1 MVLFNYAIREI
12 TAKIVYYGPGLGGKT
27 TNLQKIHETMDSK
40 TRGKLISLAT
50 DADRTLFFDFLPLDL
65 GYIGGY
71 RVRFQLYTVPGQVH
85 YNATRRLVL
94 KGVDAVVFVADS
106 QIEMIERDRE
116 SYENLKENLADNGYT
131 FDSLPI
137 VYQFN
142 KTDLPNIATPDEIAE
157 ALGINLSEVT
167 YFTAVAVENVGVME
181 TLKGIIKLGINKLR
195 AQFEDGD
202 TAKARERGKAHVVE
216 PVAVPPPVQP
226 GREPEPAPAEEVM
239 ADPFHRP
246 VEVEPEAPPEPE
258 LKDSA
263 EEEAEEAI
271 GIEEPVAEEGPVEAA
286 TAEPE
291 AAAEAPAEERLSVW
305 PEEEETPV
313 VSPEPP
319 PDVPEAEEEEVEI
332 TIEEAATTE
341 ESLTAQPEAAGT
353 DRSAEEEAALD
364 EEEVDLSSFSD
375 ETAKETAGKTGEQG
389 DEGIAESVGIPI
401 GVGTVERFEPEES
414 EESEEPE
421 EPDETGQTVP
431 AAGGES
437 KAMELVS
444 EDWESVYAEEANPRP
459 EAPETPPEAK
469 AQGDVGA
476 PPAEEFVEIPSKAG
490 TAHYEDGD
498 FLLFGGEKESAPA
511 PPPSGIET
519 RTAATESTEDRLAA
533 LSAAV
538 DGIAKQ
544 LAEVRRALD
553 EQRIL
558 MNKFI
563 DIAVGASMSRPDNSA
578 GQQKQPSKGFL
589 ARLFGG

>member
-27 TNLQKIHETMDSK
+27 TNLQKVHETMDSK

-116 SYENLKENLADNGYT
+116 SFENLKENLADNGYS

-202 TAKARERGKAHVVE
+202 TAKTRERAKGHLIE
-216 PVAVPPPVQP
+216 PVPFTPPVQLE
-226 GREPEPAPAEEVM
+226 REPEPAPAEEVM
-239 ADPFHRP
+239 ADPFHRSA
-246 VEVEPEAPPEPE
+246 EVEPQATPEPE
-258 LKDSA
+258 LEGSAGEAAGVEA
-263 EEEAEEAI
+263 EEETAV
-271 GIEEPVAEEGPVEAA
+271 EEPVAEERPVEAA

-291 AAAEAPAEERLSVW
+291 APAEATAAERLSVW
-305 PEEEETPV
+305 PDEEETPV
-313 VSPEPP
+313 VAPEPP
-319 PDVPEAEEEEVEI
+319 PDAAEDEEEEVEI
-332 TIEEAATTE
+332 TVDTE
-341 ESLTAQPEAAGT
+341 DTLTAQPEAAGL
-353 DRSAEEEAALD
+353 DRFDEEEAALD

-375 ETAKETAGKTGEQG
+375 ETAEEPVGKTRSKERE
-389 DEGIAESVGIPI
+389 EGGPESVEIPI
-401 GVGTVERFEPEES
+401 DAGTVERLEPEKS
-414 EESEEPE
+414 ETPG
-421 EPDETGQTVP
+421 ETAQPVP
-431 AAGGES
+431 VTSVES

-444 EDWESVYAEEANPRP
+444 ADWGSVYAEEPKPQP
-459 EAPETPPEAK
+459 EAPETPPEAEP
-469 AQGDVGA
+469 QGDIGA
-476 PPAEEFVEIPSKAG
+476 PPAEELVETPSYA
-490 TAHYEDGD
+490 TAAHYEDGD
-498 FLLFGGEKESAPA
+498 FLLFQGEKEATPA
-511 PPPSGIET
+511 PPPFGIES
-519 RTAATESTEDRLAA
+519 RSAATESTEGRLAA

-538 DGIAKQ
+538 DGIAGQ
-544 LAEVRRALD
+544 LADVRRTLD
-553 EQRIL
+553 EQRNL

-563 DIAVGASMSRPDNSA
+563 DIAVGLSMSRPDNSA
-578 GQQKQPSKGFL
+578 GQQKQPSRGFL

>member
-27 TNLQKIHETMDSK
+27 TNLQKVHETMDSK

-116 SYENLKENLADNGYT
+116 SFENLKENLADNGYT

-202 TAKARERGKAHVVE
+202 TAKTRERAKGHLIE
-216 PVAVPPPVQP
+216 PVPVPPPVQLE
-226 GREPEPAPAEEVM
+226 REPEPAPAEEVM

-246 VEVEPEAPPEPE
+246 AEVEPEAASEPE
-258 LKDSA
+258 LEGSAGEEAGVEA
-263 EEEAEEAI
+263 EEETAV
-271 GIEEPVAEEGPVEAA
+271 EEPVAEEGPVEAA

-291 AAAEAPAEERLSVW
+291 APAEATAAERLSVW
-305 PEEEETPV
+305 PDEEETRV
-313 VSPEPP
+313 VAPEPP
-319 PDVPEAEEEEVEI
+319 PDAAEDEEEVEI
-332 TIEEAATTE
+332 TVDTE
-341 ESLTAQPEAAGT
+341 ETLTAQPEAAGP
-353 DRSAEEEAALD
+353 DRSDEEERALD

-375 ETAKETAGKTGEQG
+375 ETAGKTGSEERE
-389 DEGIAESVGIPI
+389 EGGPESVEIPI
-401 GVGTVERFEPEES
+401 ETGTVERLEPEES
-414 EESEEPE
+414 ETPE
-421 EPDETGQTVP
+421 EAAQPVP
-431 AAGGES
+431 AAGSES

-444 EDWESVYAEEANPRP
+444 ADWGSVYAEEPNPQP
-459 EAPETPPEAK
+459 ESPETPPEATP
-469 AQGDVGA
+469 QGDIGA
-476 PPAEEFVEIPSKAG
+476 PPAEELVEKPSYAAA
-490 TAHYEDGD
+490 AHYEDGD
-498 FLLFGGEKESAPA
+498 FLLFQGEKEAAPA
-511 PPPSGIET
+511 PPPFGIET
-519 RTAATESTEDRLAA
+519 RIAATESTEDRLAA
-533 LSAAV
+533 LSTAV
-538 DGIAKQ
+538 DGIGRQ
-544 LAEVRRALD
+544 LAEVRRTLD
-553 EQRIL
+553 EQRNL

-563 DIAVGASMSRPDNSA
+563 DIAVGLSMSRPDNSA